1 MTKHEKSFVNFDSPY
16 ERNIIGM
23 RGIIIFAV
31 GLFLLIVITF
41 GLMWALEV
49 VMENDAKATKDEAGP
64 MALNREERLP
74 PEPRLQVAPGFGI
87 EGKNGW
93 VNLELMA
100 PGEEWKVLH
109 ALWKEEWEKGQKDE
123 KTGTVITLPIEKA
136 KERFLEE
143 SAGMKADEAAQ
154 KTYEESRRFV
164 SASSAG
170 RTTTDTRR

>member
-23 RGIIIFAV
+23 RGIIIFGV

-41 GLMWALEV
+41 GLMWVLEV
-49 VMENDAKATKDEAGP
+49 VMENDAKEAKDGTGP
-64 MALNREERLP
+64 MALSKEERLP
-74 PEPRLQVAPGFGI
+74 PEPRLQVAPGFGV
-87 EGKNGW
+87 EGKDGW
-93 VNLELMA
+93 VNLELRP

-109 ALWKEEWEKGQKDE
+109 ELWKEEWETGQKDE
-123 KTGTVITLPIEKA
+123 KTGTVITLPIDAA

-143 SAGMKADEAAQ
+143 SAGAKADEAAQ
-154 KTYEESRRFV
+154 KMYEESRRFV

-170 RTTTDTRR
+170 RTKTDTRR